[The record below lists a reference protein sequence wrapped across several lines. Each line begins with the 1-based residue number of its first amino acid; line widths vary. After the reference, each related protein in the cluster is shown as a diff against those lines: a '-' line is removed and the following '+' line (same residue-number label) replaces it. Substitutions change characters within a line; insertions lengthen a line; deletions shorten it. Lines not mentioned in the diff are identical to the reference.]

1 MRILSPT
8 ILFALHGRF
17 ALHPWLD
24 GSTVADAY
32 GLLHTRSRL
41 MGRTTSP
48 VDPGA
53 VALWEMNEAGQD
65 WYASELGARVAWF
78 QIGLPPGRDAIL
90 PVLAAVTEG
99 AAAVGRV
106 GALELGAV
114 QVLVPLQVRSRANH
128 LAIGADWFVHDD
140 PQARTQVRVEVD
152 AGEPHALSGE
162 DLRSVLDRLRLE
174 YVRFDDADPLHTP
187 LTLAPEGFGD
197 EWMGPTRT
205 PIAFDATIPAW
216 TVDAVGWLVTVV
228 VECCGMVGAGGP
240 VQVTVSRGAEQ
251 A

>member
-41 MGRTTSP
+41 MGLTTSP
-48 VDPGA
+48 VAPAA
-53 VALWEMNEAGQD
+53 VALWEMNEAGQN

-78 QIGLPPGRDAIL
+78 QIGLPPGRDAVL
-90 PVLAAVTEG
+90 PVFAAVAEG

-106 GALELGAV
+106 GTLELGAV
-114 QVLVPLQVRSRANH
+114 QVLVPLQVQSKAAH
-128 LAIGADWFVHDD
+128 LAIGADWFVNED

-152 AGEPHALSGE
+152 AGEPQALSGR
-162 DLRSVLDRLRLE
+162 DLRSVLDRLRLG
-174 YVRFDDADPLHTP
+174 YVRFHDADPLRTP
-187 LTLAPEGFGD
+187 LMLAPDGFGD
-197 EWMGPTRT
+197 DWMGPTRT
-205 PIAFDATIPAW
+205 PIAFDATISAW

-228 VECCGMVGAGGP
+228 VECCRIAGVEGP
-240 VQVTVSRGAEQ
+240 VQVTVSRDAEP